1 MAGNRATP
9 WSVRLVMVP
18 SLGLLVLALASCA
31 NARLEGGTEDVPLG
45 DDTGA
50 AGEPLDDSL
59 GSEPLDELADE
70 ENDPD
75 AAALDQPDPFVGA
88 TITVTGT
95 VDEVV
100 DRNAFEI
107 AAEGRGRA
115 GFLVL
120 VPDDDVAVGDIVKVT
135 GTVREPDFEQL
146 RADLDFEIDQNLY
159 SQSDR
164 QRVIVAEAVEVV
176 GQGVG

>member
-9 WSVRLVMVP
+9 WSARLVVP
-18 SLGLLVLALASCA
+18 LLGLLVVALASCA
-31 NARLEGGTEDVPLG
+31 KARLEGGGENVPLG
-45 DDTGA
+45 DDTDA
-50 AGEPLDDSL
+50 AAEPLDDSL
-59 GSEPLDELADE
+59 GPEPLDDVADK
-70 ENDPD
+70 ENDPNP
-75 AAALDQPDPFVGA
+75 AALDQPDPFVGA

-107 AAEGRGRA
+107 AAEGRGGA

-120 VPDDDVAVGDIVKVT
+120 VPDDDVDVGDIVEVT
-135 GTVREPDFEQL
+135 GTVREPDLEQL
-146 RADLDFEIDQNLY
+146 RADLDFEIDRDLY

-164 QRVIVAEAVEVV
+164 QHIIVAEAVEVV